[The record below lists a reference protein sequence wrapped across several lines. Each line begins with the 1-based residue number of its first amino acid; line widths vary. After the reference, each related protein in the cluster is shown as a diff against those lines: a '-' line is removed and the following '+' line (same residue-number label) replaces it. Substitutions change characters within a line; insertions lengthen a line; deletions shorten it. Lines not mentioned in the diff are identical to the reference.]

1 VALAKLYA
9 IALNKRL
16 SDWTKKYLC
25 RAKAQ
30 AGFHKDYR
38 CAENL
43 FILWTLLEKSKSQRT
58 KFCCYFVGFLK
69 HLIPYPEPDFG
80 GFWKG
85 WGFMEICSM
94 PSSQSTTRRKHE

>member
-43 FILWTLLEKSKSQRT
+43 FILWTLLEIPNPSVPN
-58 KFCCYFVGFLK
+58 FVAILW
-69 HLIPYPEPDFG
+69 DF
-80 GFWKG
+80 
-85 WGFMEICSM
+85 
-94 PSSQSTTRRKHE
+94 